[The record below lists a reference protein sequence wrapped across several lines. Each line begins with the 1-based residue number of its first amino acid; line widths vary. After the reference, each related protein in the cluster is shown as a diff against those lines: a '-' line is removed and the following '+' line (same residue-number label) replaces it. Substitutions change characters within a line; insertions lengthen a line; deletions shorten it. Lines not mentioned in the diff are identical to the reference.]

1 MKKISVEFDYGMT
14 TSPKGNAVVFFE
26 IVRPDWKVCRNFGD
40 NALERARKLSKVFWH
55 NVYLEMKELKEYTDK
70 LYLSKNK

>member
-1 MKKISVEFDYGMT
+1 MKKILVEFDYGIT

-26 IVRPDWKVCRNFGD
+26 IVRPDGKVCRNFWD
-40 NALERARKLSKVFWH
+40 NAVERSRKLSKVFWH
-55 NVYLEMKELKEYTDK
+55 ELYLEIKELKEYTDK